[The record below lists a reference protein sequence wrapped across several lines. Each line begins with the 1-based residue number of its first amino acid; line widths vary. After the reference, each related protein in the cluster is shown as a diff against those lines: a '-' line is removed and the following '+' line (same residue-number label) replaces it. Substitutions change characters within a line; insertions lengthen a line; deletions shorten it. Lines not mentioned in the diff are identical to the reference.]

1 MPGIT
6 HKDMKIKSDTYIT
19 EKQQAFIRFFL
30 SVEDRK
36 AIALKAE
43 KSLSLTN
50 NLIDRRTPVTD
61 NNLGLVAMLLSEA
74 KKQKRKI
81 AREYADFS

>member
-1 MPGIT
+1 
-6 HKDMKIKSDTYIT
+6 MKIKSDTYIT

-50 NLIDRRTPVTD
+50 NLIDRRTPVTV
-61 NNLGLVAMLLSEA
+61 NNLELVSMLLSEA

-81 AREYADFS
+81 DREYADFS